1 MSPRGRSPHFP
12 HCVPSKWSQVPCS
25 LEKPGQ
31 PQTHPTLPTAA
42 NPPAPGRRIVFP
54 VLLSSAET
62 GKLSKNC

>member
-31 PQTHPTLPTAA
+31 PQAHPTLPTAA
-42 NPPAPGRRIVFP
+42 NIQPQERESFS
-54 VLLSSAET
+54 LCS
-62 GKLSKNC
+62 